1 MKSFWQ
7 DVLKVSTQKLDSI
20 ERHLTLLFLSIIE
33 IHESNGVA
41 VILNDTVFGD
51 GHPADVP
58 SSVFQKLI
66 GSEKGGLTVDHPW
79 LVPYAS
85 RKLHVW

>member
-58 SSVFQKLI
+58 S
-66 GSEKGGLTVDHPW
+66 
-79 LVPYAS
+79 
-85 RKLHVW
+85 